1 MCSVKIMWLCLA
13 NSWCPICAI
22 VGCGKLNNHERIL
35 ILTRNKGSQ
44 QFSLLKWLKQR
55 YLRVI
60 FFSPIKS
67 LALAMVLTVGG
78 DGNGRQ
84 CRGGCL
90 HQASEKSNSD
100 QPLVAVS
107 EPLCQGP
114 NCLDLVTC
122 MLSLWC
128 LAESLWEHGVPA

>member
-1 MCSVKIMWLCLA
+1 M
-13 NSWCPICAI
+13 
-22 VGCGKLNNHERIL
+22 
-35 ILTRNKGSQ
+35 
-44 QFSLLKWLKQR
+44 FLK
-55 YLRVI
+55 
-60 FFSPIKS
+60 
-67 LALAMVLTVGG
+67 VGG

-84 CRGGCL
+84 WIGGCL

-107 EPLCQGP
+107 ETLCQGP
-114 NCLDLVTC
+114 DCLDLVTC

>member
-1 MCSVKIMWLCLA
+1 MYSVKIMWFCSG
-13 NSWCPICAI
+13 NSWYPICAI
-22 VGCGKLNNHERIL
+22 VGCGKLNNLGRIL
-35 ILTRNKGSQ
+35 ILTRGSQ
-44 QFSLLKWLKQR
+44 QFALLKWLKQR

-60 FFSPIKS
+60 FFFPIKS
-67 LALAMVLTVGG
+67 LALAMFLKVGG
-78 DGNGRQ
+78 DGSGRQ
-84 CRGGCL
+84 WIGGCL

-107 EPLCQGP
+107 ETLCQGP
-114 NCLDLVTC
+114 DCLDLVTC